1 MSALIE
7 KKKGQELGLQ
17 PVVYDSN
24 NMLACPNRYES
35 AVCYAKR
42 VIVKS

>member
-1 MSALIE
+1 MSAVIE
-7 KKKGQELGLQ
+7 KKGQELGLQ
-17 PVVYDSN
+17 PVVYDTD